1 MASTYTPIATTTLA
15 NSTTSDVSFTSIS
28 GSYTDLIVVVS
39 GAGTYAATD
48 VLIQTYVNNDYSGGY
63 STTWLRG
70 DGSSATSGRQGATSG
85 AYVGYLPATLAAA
98 GSIGNLIINYQNY
111 SNSTTYKT
119 ILSRTNAATSKV
131 QASVAMRSNT
141 SAITQI
147 NVATFGVG
155 YFTSGTTFTLYG
167 IKAA

>member
-1 MASTYTPIATTTLA
+1 MASTYTPIATTTLG
-15 NSTTSDVSFTSIS
+15 NSTTSDISFTSIS
-28 GSYTDLIVVVS
+28 GSYTDLVLVVS

-48 VLIQTYVNNDYSGGY
+48 VLIQTYLNNTLSGY

-70 DGSSATSGRQGATSG
+70 DGSSASSGRQTATSG
-85 AYVGYLPATLAAA
+85 AYVGYLPATLATA
-98 GSIGNLIINYQNY
+98 GSIGNIIINYQNY
-111 SNSTTYKT
+111 ANTTTNKT
-119 ILSRTNAATSKV
+119 ILARSNAATSKT
-131 QASVAMRSNT
+131 QAAVCLSSST

-167 IKAA
+167 IKSA